1 MKNDGFDLTV
11 VVLAHVL
18 CVFSEKIRMLLEG
31 LWACVETQQ
40 QDSENQPHFRGKASL
55 SPFCYIYELICLSTY
70 CCQMLLIGLILLL

>member
-11 VVLAHVL
+11 VVLTHVL

-40 QDSENQPHFRGKASL
+40 QDSENQLHFRGKASL
-55 SPFCYIYELICLSTY
+55 SPLCYIYEVRCLSSY
-70 CCQMLLIGLILLL
+70 CCQILLIDLILLL